1 MNNREITE
9 EIPLSF
15 IDGDQARA
23 VEVEYILHKDGT
35 VGFRLK
41 DQVTYTTLTI
51 DPVLEW
57 GSYFNLASGTD
68 QLYNIKFFVQDQMPQ
83 NPAFKVHMNFV
94 YAGGVP
100 FGPPDDV
107 QNRNTLRMP
116 PYRRVDIGFSW
127 YYLENKKIRKGTEYV
142 SPHQGS
148 YLNKF
153 TDIWFRLEVFNLLNI
168 NNTISYLW
176 VTDVLNRQYAV
187 PNYLTQRLINVR
199 IAAKF

>member
-1 MNNREITE
+1 
-9 EIPLSF
+9 
-15 IDGDQARA
+15 
-23 VEVEYILHKDGT
+23 
-35 VGFRLK
+35 
-41 DQVTYTTLTI
+41 
-51 DPVLEW
+51 
-57 GSYFNLASGTD
+57 
-68 QLYNIKFFVQDQMPQ
+68 
-83 NPAFKVHMNFV
+83 
-94 YAGGVP
+94 
-100 FGPPDDV
+100 
-107 QNRNTLRMP
+107 
-116 PYRRVDIGFSW
+116 RVDIGFSW